1 MAFEYSY
8 RLTRSADT
16 DLDDIIRYIAV
27 DLSNKTAATH
37 FMDLFQKA
45 VDDIRSFPEMRSAMI
60 NGFIANADIRKK
72 PIGNY
77 VVYYIPDHEEGLI
90 LVLRILHSKRN
101 LDEMIH
107 ELDI

>member
-1 MAFEYSY
+1 MASEYGY
-8 RLTRSADT
+8 RLTRGADA

-37 FMDLFQKA
+37 FMDLFQEA
-45 VDDIRSFPEMRSAMI
+45 VNDIRSFPEMGPTMI
-60 NGFIANADIRKK
+60 NGFIANTRTRKK
-72 PIGNY
+72 PVGNY
-77 VVYYIPDHEEGLI
+77 VIYYIPDHEENLI